1 MSHLSSQHPPTQSS
15 LWVPTPTP
23 SCLGQWATSSRKFQ
37 YMQTKSVPQ
46 LLILF
51 KPGNASTQ
59 SDKYAY
65 CEKMAECLKVGVSQ
79 EICWRVWACRHLY
92 TRDWGG
98 AGCGLGQGGE
108 KKITNDP
115 FTQQSLL
122 NTFCSQHCAGDWQ
135 PWGKWDS
142 PNPKMLIF
150 SSKREENPT
159 DEINK
164 LIVMGSNGQ
173 AYSDLSS
180 QSAHLHWFYLH
191 FKMHKRGWTV
201 V

>member
-65 CEKMAECLKVGVSQ
+65 CEKMAECLKVGISQ

-92 TRDWGG
+92 TCDWGG

-108 KKITNDP
+108 KKIDP
-115 FTQQSLL
+115 QILVNSSKLSRFSHHLPNSMPRAWKILSCFQTTDLKFYLDSSLL
-122 NTFCSQHCAGDWQ
+122 GNTFWGNHLGLHSLKANLAGTQELTWV
-135 PWGKWDS
+135 
-142 PNPKMLIF
+142 N
-150 SSKREENPT
+150 RE
-159 DEINK
+159 
-164 LIVMGSNGQ
+164 Q
-173 AYSDLSS
+173 
-180 QSAHLHWFYLH
+180 
-191 FKMHKRGWTV
+191 
-201 V
+201 